1 MALKRFNANHQEQA
15 LALLREGTP
24 VRDVAKTFGVHIS
37 TLYDLRKAHGL
48 GPTKSGRASHVI
60 TLRLTEEE
68 LQALSAFETAA
79 GFTDRS
85 AAMRSL
91 IRAATGFLELKR
103 SEYLGLAALNAEIKA
118 QGRNLNQMARALN
131 RSAVAGGAQIG
142 DAEREVLQAA
152 REGFAAVN
160 KTVSTALR
168 DVKQKGRAALHSG
181 DLR

>member
-1 MALKRFNANHQEQA
+1 MALKRFNAHHRKQA
-15 LALLREGTP
+15 TALLRDGAS

-37 TLYDLRKAHGL
+37 TIYELRTAHGL
-48 GPTKSGRASHVI
+48 GPSKPGRATHVI

-68 LQALSAFETAA
+68 LLALSAFETGA

-142 DAEREVLQAA
+142 KAEREVLQAA

-181 DLR
+181 DLT